1 MKRMILSFAVI
12 LTALLFCLA
21 AESVSILSHR
31 ARRMSP
37 VWFSQIMPYTTS
49 SSQSTEKTTAHRL
62 SK

>member
-12 LTALLFCLA
+12 LTALLFLSGCGVGVH
-21 AESVSILSHR
+21 SVHR